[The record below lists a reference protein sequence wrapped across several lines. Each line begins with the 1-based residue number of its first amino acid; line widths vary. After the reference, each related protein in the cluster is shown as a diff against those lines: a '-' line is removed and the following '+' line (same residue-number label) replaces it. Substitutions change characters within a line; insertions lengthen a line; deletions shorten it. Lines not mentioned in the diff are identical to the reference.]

1 MTEPTQTPFTQV
13 EPEEVASTPVPQEI
27 ESQKPPKSNGMII
40 LLIGLFVIG
49 IITAIFFYYQY
60 NNLNDKDQPGNSTV
74 EQQVIGLSM
83 ASLRVERWRYDRDR
97 IIAEAEERGMLVN
110 VTDANDDDGLQ
121 ISQAENLIL
130 QGVDVLI
137 VIAN

>member
-1 MTEPTQTPFTQV
+1 MTEPTQTSFTQV
-13 EPEEVASTPVPQEI
+13 EPEVASIPVLQEI
-27 ESQKPPKSNGMII
+27 ETQKPSKSNGMII

-97 IIAEAEERGMLVN
+97 IIAEAEKRGMLVN
-110 VTDANDDDGLQ
+110 VTDTNDDDGLQ